1 MSPNKMSNVY
11 TVLYSV
17 HAHIPNGIVFS
28 WFLGQGKPFD
38 KKSEENSKKM
48 DKVLGYCVSA

>member
-38 KKSEENSKKM
+38 KKSEENSKKWI
-48 DKVLGYCVSA
+48 KF

>member
-1 MSPNKMSNVY
+1 MSNVY
-11 TVLYSV
+11 SVLYSV

-38 KKSEENSKKM
+38 KKAKKIQ
-48 DKVLGYCVSA
+48 KKWIKF